1 MHVFPYTQ
9 YGADLIHILLW
20 WSWKAVTTSA
30 SGCQQHK
37 MDDGAWPKTKEQT
50 QAFVWADFFF
60 LLVITPPLV
69 IGSGR
74 RPSCRMQSWWI
85 GLRVTHRDK
94 TDERGEGGAERGTMT
109 NSWKGKQG
117 QMTYRIPSRAHTYLD
132 LCKYT
137 HQHCFGGTHFQFHYR
152 YLLWS
157 ARELTLRTNA
167 QPSDG

>member
-1 MHVFPYTQ
+1 MCF
-9 YGADLIHILLW
+9 LIRNM
-20 WSWKAVTTSA
+20 VQTS
-30 SGCQQHK
+30 SIFFY
-37 MDDGAWPKTKEQT
+37 DGAEKLLPHQPQAVSNTKWMMEPGQR
-50 QAFVWADFFF
+50 QRNRLKPLFELIFFF